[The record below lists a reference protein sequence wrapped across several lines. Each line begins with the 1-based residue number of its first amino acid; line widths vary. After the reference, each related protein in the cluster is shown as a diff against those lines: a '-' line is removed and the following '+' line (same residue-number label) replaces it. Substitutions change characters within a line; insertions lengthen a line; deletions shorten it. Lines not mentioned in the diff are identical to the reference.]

1 MKKDFEK
8 IGCTMSS
15 VGITYHE
22 LFGCFNDFDSKISIG
37 KVNNILYLYDDLI
50 ISIIIYK
57 G

>member
-1 MKKDFEK
+1 
-8 IGCTMSS
+8 MSS